1 MKSRHMSA
9 MHSVTHRRFWRA
21 LPWLAALLVFWTAS
35 AAFAQDEADPPG
47 RVAHL
52 THRQGSVVFAPD
64 GEKEWVELPSNR
76 PLTGGDRVWSDRG
89 SRAELQLGTATLHV
103 DGESHLGVNQLDDRA
118 AQFILQQG
126 SVNARVR
133 ELAPG
138 ENFEIGTPNLAF
150 RALQPGDYRI
160 DVDPQTQLTH
170 VTVQSGLA
178 TLFGET
184 GQSIQL
190 GAGQVASF
198 AGRSLAPVNGPS
210 YRQDDFARW
219 VAERHELEDQSV
231 TARYVPRGVV
241 GYAQL
246 DQHGTWNHDPA
257 HGAVWYP
264 RVVVQDWAPYRYGH
278 WEWIGPWGWTWID
291 DAPWGFAPFHYGRW
305 TMIGTRWAWVPGR
318 LHARPVYSPALVV
331 FLGGGGTQ
339 FSLSV
344 GSGPAVGWYPLAPG
358 EAWWPVYRTSPRY
371 VNYANV
377 NINLGAYPRHYSNH
391 VWRSRPIA
399 ITAVRDDDFRR
410 GRPVH
415 RHWRPLDAGVITH
428 AQVGVVPVR
437 PEGRHWRRDAQ
448 DAPRLHSAPPAA
460 VQQAVPQQR
469 FYGRQ
474 LPPAVREQIGAQ
486 REQERL
492 QRDAERAARGQMR
505 QQEFM
510 RRQQDAGWQREQ
522 VYRQQQEARI
532 QQERAQREAAQQR
545 HQHEQAQRQQQF
557 EAHRRQLEAQRQQE
571 RAPRE
576 RWSERAARQPQ
587 AVQPV
592 IQQPQFQQPQFQHQP
607 QPRPQQS
614 APLIRDPQRGH
625 EGRGGGGRWQRDGDD
640 GRGRGEG
647 RGQGR
652 GSRD

>member
-9 MHSVTHRRFWRA
+9 MHIVTHRRFSRV
-21 LPWLAALLVFWTAS
+21 LPWLGALLLFCAAS
-35 AAFAQDEADPPG
+35 AASAQDDTDPPG

-64 GEKEWVELPSNR
+64 GEKEWVELPANR

-89 SRAELQLGTATLHV
+89 SRAELQLGAATLHL

-133 ELAPG
+133 EIAQG

-178 TLFGET
+178 AIFGET

-190 GAGQVASF
+190 GAGQVATF
-198 AGRSLAPVNGPS
+198 AGRSLTPVQGPS

-219 VAERHELEDQSV
+219 VAERHELEEQSV

-246 DQHGTWNHDPA
+246 DQHGSWTQDPSY
-257 HGAVWYP
+257 GAVWYP

-331 FLGGGGTQ
+331 FLGGGGAQ
-339 FSLSV
+339 FTV

-391 VWRSRPIA
+391 LWRTRPIA

-415 RHWRPLDAGVITH
+415 RHWRPLQPGVITH

-437 PEGRHWRRDAQ
+437 PEGRSWRRDSQ
-448 DAPRLHSAPPAA
+448 DAPRLHSAPPAT
-460 VQQAVPQQR
+460 VQPAVPQQR

-474 LPPAVREQIGAQ
+474 LPPAVREQFGAQ
-486 REQERL
+486 REQDRL
-492 QRDAERAARGQMR
+492 QRDAERTAREQMR
-505 QQEFM
+505 QQEQL

-532 QQERAQREAAQQR
+532 QHERAQQERAHQERAHQERAHQERAQRE
-545 HQHEQAQRQQQF
+545 
-557 EAHRRQLEAQRQQE
+557 
-571 RAPRE
+571 
-576 RWSERAARQPQ
+576 RWSERARQPQ

-592 IQQPQFQQPQFQHQP
+592 LQQPQFQHQP
-607 QPRPQQS
+607 QPRPQQQ
-614 APLIRDPQRGH
+614 APLVRDGQRERGQ
-625 EGRGGGGRWQRDGDD
+625 EGRGGGGGRWQRDGDD
-640 GRGRGEG
+640 GRGRG
-647 RGQGR
+647 QGR
-652 GSRD
+652 GPRD